1 MKKSIFNAVVNHLWD
16 HRYYYNNA
24 SEFDYP
30 WYAGI
35 PKKYSRYLSHESV
48 DAIQSLWEKIIEKDF
63 YTSKRTFVEDLRF
76 ELEYLGEKI
85 T

>member
-16 HRYYYNNA
+16 HRYYYNVY
-24 SEFDYP
+24 SEFDFP
-30 WYAGI
+30 FYAGI
-35 PKKYSRYLSHESV
+35 PKKYSRYLSTEAV
-48 DAIQSLWEKIIEKDF
+48 DAIQSLWTNIIEKDL
-63 YTSKRTFVEDLRF
+63 YTSKRTFAEDLRF